1 MPALSSRY
9 CGVCRYFS
17 NSAAQLATESGG
29 RMPVTGCHSVID
41 NPESVSRVM
50 PPMTTIAKII
60 AQQPSSQIATA
71 RTGAAVSALSSP
83 GWAIA
88 VGRDTLCKCQ
98 QMRAETRSLSDAVY
112 NRHPGG
118 GRNPLAV
125 SRRLDGG
132 VPAFAGPTTDGWAR
146 LRL

>member
-9 CGVCRYFS
+9 CGICRYFS
-17 NSAAQLATESGG
+17 NSAAQLAAESGG

-41 NPESVSRVM
+41 SPESVSRVM

-83 GWAIA
+83 RWAIA

-98 QMRAETRSLSDAVY
+98 QMRAEARSLSDVAHKPY
-112 NRHPGG
+112 PGE
-118 GRNPLAV
+118 GRDPLAV
-125 SRRLDGG
+125 STRLHAE
-132 VPAFAGPTTDGWAR
+132 VPAFAGPTADVLER